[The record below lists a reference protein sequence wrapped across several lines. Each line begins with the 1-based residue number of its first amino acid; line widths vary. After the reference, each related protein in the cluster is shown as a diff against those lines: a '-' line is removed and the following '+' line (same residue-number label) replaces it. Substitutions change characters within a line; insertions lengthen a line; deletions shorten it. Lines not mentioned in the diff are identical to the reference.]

1 MLQGAMRVGWGF
13 AADED
18 DDYDDGLDA
27 AYAADSPPPHA
38 HQDAKGKME
47 ARGHMPASSSLC
59 PRGPRTYLRAIALPL
74 GQTRARF
81 EVLTCASVCLRAPA
95 FSGARLGSTM
105 EVRLSVAPNEDDDD
119 DDDDGKDGDDDDDDD
134 DC

>member
-74 GQTRARF
+74 GTNARSIRSSY
-81 EVLTCASVCLRAPA
+81 LCVCLFACTRVFRCPTRINNGGKLKRRA
-95 FSGARLGSTM
+95 
-105 EVRLSVAPNEDDDD
+105 E
-119 DDDDGKDGDDDDDDD
+119 
-134 DC
+134 